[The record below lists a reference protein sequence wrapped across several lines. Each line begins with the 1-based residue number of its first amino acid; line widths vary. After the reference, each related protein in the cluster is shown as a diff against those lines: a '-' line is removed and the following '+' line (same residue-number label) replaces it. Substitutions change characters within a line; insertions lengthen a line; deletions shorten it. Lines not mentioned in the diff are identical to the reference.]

1 MVEGR
6 SPALAEFL
14 QELTLYSTET
24 RRTASSLALGT
35 VHAVKG
41 LEFAHVWVAGL
52 DEGVMPSTRALQEGR
67 TEEERRLCYVA
78 LTRARESLVMSSCA
92 RRWGKQMETSRF
104 ITEVGL

>member
-1 MVEGR
+1 MT
-6 SPALAEFL
+6 SA
-14 QELTLYSTET
+14 
-24 RRTASSLALGT
+24 LALGT

-52 DEGVMPSTRALQEGR
+52 EEGVMPSTRALQEGR

-92 RRWGKQMETSRF
+92 RRWGK
-104 ITEVGL
+104 